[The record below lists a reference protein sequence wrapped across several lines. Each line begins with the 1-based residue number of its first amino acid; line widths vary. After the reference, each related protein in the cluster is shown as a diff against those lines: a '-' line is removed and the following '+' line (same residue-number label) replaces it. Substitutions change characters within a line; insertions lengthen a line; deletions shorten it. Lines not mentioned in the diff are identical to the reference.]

1 MGNKN
6 KIKIGSI
13 VKIST
18 NAIHQES
25 QKPLDGMNGQ
35 VYGSNSDCD
44 FIVSVAELNG
54 TQLPFSEDELVVI
67 DNTYSFPC

>member
-13 VKIST
+13 VRIQT
-18 NAIHQES
+18 EAIHQES
-25 QKPLDGMNGQ
+25 QKPIHGMHGQ
-35 VYGSNSDCD
+35 VYDTNLYGE

-54 TQLPFSEDELVVI
+54 TQLPFSEDELVI
-67 DNTYSFPC
+67 TDNTYSFPC